1 MMEQND
7 GMVVSANWMEVGTT
21 LIGWVTK
28 PDEQSVR
35 KVSEFSPSCRR
46 PSLTR
51 ATFVLFKQ
59 QLNRGEQLLTKV
71 NTSLRAKFEFFYIFC
86 HERKRN

>member
-1 MMEQND
+1 MMDLQRDVMEQND
-7 GMVVSANWMEVGTT
+7 GMVVSANWREGGTT
-21 LIGWVTK
+21 LIGWLTK

-35 KVSEFSPSCRR
+35 KVSEFSRR

-59 QLNRGEQLLTKV
+59 
-71 NTSLRAKFEFFYIFC
+71 A
-86 HERKRN
+86 